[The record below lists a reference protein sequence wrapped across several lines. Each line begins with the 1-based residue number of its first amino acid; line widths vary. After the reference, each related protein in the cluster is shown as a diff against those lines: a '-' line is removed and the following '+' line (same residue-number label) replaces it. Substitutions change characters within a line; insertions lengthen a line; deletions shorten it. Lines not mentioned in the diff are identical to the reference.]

1 MSAMQ
6 RVKVRGTTRQL
17 MLTKDSLGAVMPPLA
32 AAMPHPLTRVTV
44 NTSTTLMQLSTRLPE
59 AEDQRK
65 EQQNVGSKSRGY
77 KVFLLTAKLTIFL
90 RRTQNTCHEWC
101 DNCIENN
108 FGRANKQYGHYGRC
122 SVSTLCSGYC
132 LTSVPSS
139 QMATADNILTNV
151 KSVPKRSS

>member
-32 AAMPHPLTRVTV
+32 AAMPHPRTRVTV

-77 KVFLLTAKLTIFL
+77 KVFLLTARLSIFL
-90 RRTQNTCHEWC
+90 RRTPVTSDVIIASKTILAEQISNMDIT
-101 DNCIENN
+101 D
-108 FGRANKQYGHYGRC
+108 A
-122 SVSTLCSGYC
+122 VLCPHSAPVIASRQCPRVRWPQPTTY
-132 LTSVPSS
+132 
-139 QMATADNILTNV
+139 
-151 KSVPKRSS
+151 